1 MADPASK
8 GAFQVLSGDNR
19 GPLITLVSVSFLIV
33 AIIFVF
39 AKVGS
44 AIYFKQRRTALNTP
58 VWIAL
63 ILAII
68 QVVVL
73 QKAVDNGLGRHQV
86 RLNGEALET
95 ASKFAFA
102 AQILL
107 ILVLSLSKLST
118 ILLVWKLTP
127 NNSLR
132 RTCTITAGIVLVW
145 AVFSIFAIA
154 FQCQMPNPWLYASGR
169 CAGDGALFYP
179 IGVLNILTELILV
192 GLPFAMMRSVQM
204 ALNKRVKILGS
215 FTTRICV
222 VGLAIAHVALLP
234 SFTHSKDVSWDSVTW
249 QVTGQA
255 MMLTS
260 IIIACVPT
268 LYHIFAGLHSGLTTT
283 QIPEGVELSRTKA
296 STSTYINQTSS
307 SSGSKSR
314 GRSRDRRRR
323 ESPFNPVDSAVI
335 TEISSLPNRNYDN
348 RSRNGDYGGRR
359 SSSSDG
365 NESTRHLTPEG
376 KQGGV
381 MRTVD
386 ITVEVEEDHRG
397 SI

>member
-1 MADPASK
+1 MANPTPN
-8 GAFQVLSGDNR
+8 GPFQVLTGSNR
-19 GPLITLVSVSFLIV
+19 GPLITLVSITFLIA
-33 AIIFVF
+33 AIIFVL
-39 AKVGS
+39 AKIGS

-63 ILAII
+63 IIAII

-86 RLNGEALET
+86 RLNGDALET

-132 RTCTITAGIVLVW
+132 RTCTITAGVILVW
-145 AVFSIFAIA
+145 TVFSIFAIA
-154 FQCQMPNPWLYASGR
+154 FQCQMPKSWLYTPGR
-169 CAGDGALFYP
+169 CAGEGALFYP

-215 FTTRICV
+215 FSTRLCV
-222 VGLAIAHVALLP
+222 VGLAVAHVALLP
-234 SFTHSKDVSWDSVTW
+234 SFTHSTDVSWDSVNW
-249 QVTGQA
+249 QITGQA

-283 QIPEGVELSRTKA
+283 QIPDGVELRRTK
-296 STSTYINQTSS
+296 TSTYINQTSS
-307 SSGSKSR
+307 SGGSKSR
-314 GRSRDRRRR
+314 GRSRDRRR
-323 ESPFNPVDSAVI
+323 ESPFNPEDGAVV
-335 TEISSLPNRNYDN
+335 TEISSLPNRNHN
-348 RSRNGDYGGRR
+348 RSRNGDYGRR

-365 NESTRHLTPEG
+365 NESTRHLTMEG

-386 ITVEVEEDHRG
+386 ITVEVEDHRG
-397 SI
+397 SL